1 MRLKAS
7 WSETAGNNDQ
17 DLSLD
22 QFMAFRHPESSHAN
36 IISKVEENLGVLGEY
51 FFFFYANFFLCQCDR
66 QGGRISMCWVSRKHR
81 PM

>member
-51 FFFFYANFFLCQCDR
+51 FFFFYANFFFYATMIDK
-66 QGGRISMCWVSRKHR
+66 VEESRCAG
-81 PM
+81 